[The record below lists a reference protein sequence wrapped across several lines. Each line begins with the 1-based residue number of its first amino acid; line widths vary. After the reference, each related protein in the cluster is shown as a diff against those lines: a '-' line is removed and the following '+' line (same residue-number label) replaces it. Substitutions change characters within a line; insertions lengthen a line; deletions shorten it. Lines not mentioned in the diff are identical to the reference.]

1 MRYIVA
7 KMSNG
12 AIMVLERKSVGEHEV
27 YEPVAEAHTVTQAAG
42 IADALNTKPIPT
54 EAER

>member
-7 KMSNG
+7 KMTNG
-12 AIMVLERKSVGEHEV
+12 SIMVLERRNVGEHEV

-54 EAER
+54 GGEQ